1 MTNRGPH
8 SVSIWLVRRNSF
20 YFSYYSKYMNL
31 LHNHFLQIYVL
42 LLYTYGE
49 NGPSLMRNIYKRFF
63 SKIEELRNYVK
74 KKNGQFFFI
83 DIIYKI
89 ALCNR
94 SFIHYNKAT
103 HKLCFLAKSTESYRV
118 GSHKIVRIM

>member
-1 MTNRGPH
+1 MTKRGPH

-31 LHNHFLQIYVL
+31 LHNQFLQIYVL

-63 SKIEELRNYVK
+63 SKIEELRNYVEK
-74 KKNGQFFFI
+74 KE
-83 DIIYKI
+83 
-89 ALCNR
+89 R
-94 SFIHYNKAT
+94 
-103 HKLCFLAKSTESYRV
+103 KLEQCHEFVK
-118 GSHKIVRIM
+118 K

>member
-1 MTNRGPH
+1 MAKQTNRGKR
-8 SVSIWLVRRNSF
+8 SVFNET
-20 YFSYYSKYMNL
+20 Y
-31 LHNHFLQIYVL
+31 LQKI
-42 LLYTYGE
+42 
-49 NGPSLMRNIYKRFF
+49 FF

-74 KKNGQFFFI
+74 KKERTSEQCHEFVRKKEKKAYTTGRNCFN

-94 SFIHYNKAT
+94 SFMHYNKAT

-118 GSHKIVRIM
+118 GSHKIERIM